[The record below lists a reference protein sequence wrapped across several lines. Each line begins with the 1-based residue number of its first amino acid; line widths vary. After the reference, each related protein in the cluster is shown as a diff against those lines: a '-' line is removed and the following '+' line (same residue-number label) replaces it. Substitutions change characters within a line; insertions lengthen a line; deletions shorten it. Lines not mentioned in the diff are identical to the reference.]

1 MHNCSAA
8 VLKVYWPDALEDRNT
23 SQLYSKLN
31 VTQQPLSM
39 RMLNLGLKKSE
50 GRLRNE
56 DGSDISS
63 SPLTESDLGKE
74 S

>member
-8 VLKVYWPDALEDRNT
+8 VLKVYWPDALQDRNI

-56 DGSDISS
+56 DRSDISS